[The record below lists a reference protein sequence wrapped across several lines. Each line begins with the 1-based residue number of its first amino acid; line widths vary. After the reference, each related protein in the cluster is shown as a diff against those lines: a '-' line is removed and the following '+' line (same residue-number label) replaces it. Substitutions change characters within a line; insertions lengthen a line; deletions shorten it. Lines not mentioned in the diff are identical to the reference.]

1 MRRVTRSTLI
11 VGLLTIA
18 VLLATA
24 WPGHAQEKLGK
35 ASFPTSCAASVQPAF
50 DRAVA
55 LLHSFW
61 LDAAGKAFAGVAQ
74 ADPGCAMAHWGTAMV
89 LMGNPLAGARPP
101 KVLKEGWEAVER
113 AKAAGA
119 KTPRERDWIAA
130 VETFYR
136 DADKLDHRT
145 RALAYEKAMEQLA
158 QRYPQ
163 DTEATIY
170 YALALQITASPT
182 DKTYANQLKSAGL
195 LEKVLAQH
203 PEHPGVAHYLIHAY
217 DYPAI
222 AQRGLPAARRY
233 AGIAPSSAH
242 ARHMPSHVFTRVGA
256 WQESIDSNKSSAEVA
271 DGPNRHHAL
280 DYMLYGYLQQAQD
293 GAAQRVIEELRTVAT
308 VDMQHPLVFASAF
321 AIAAGPA
328 RYTLERRRW
337 NDAATLT
344 LPATELDWSRFPH
357 AEALVVF
364 ARGLGAAQSGNVATA
379 RQDIERLTALHTA
392 LTTMRQGYWAGQVD
406 IQRQTVAA
414 WTAKAEGRHD
424 EALKLMRAA
433 ADAEDASEKHIVTP
447 GPLVPARELLGEMLL
462 GANRPAEALAEFEA
476 SQRKEPNRFRGYY
489 GAARAAALTGDRTK
503 ARDQYAKLVAVVE
516 RADTER
522 PEIKE
527 AKAYLAK
534 P

>member
-1 MRRVTRSTLI
+1 MRRMTRSMLI
-11 VGLLTIA
+11 VGLLTIT
-18 VLLATA
+18 VLLANTSFA
-24 WPGHAQEKLGK
+24 HETEKLGK
-35 ASFPTSCAASVQPAF
+35 TSFPTSCAPAVQPAF

-74 ADPGCAMAHWGTAMV
+74 SDPSCAMAHWGTAMV

-101 KVLKEGWEAVER
+101 KVLKDGMEAIER

-130 VETFYR
+130 AETFYR
-136 DADKLDHRT
+136 DADRVDHAT
-145 RALAYEKAMEQLA
+145 RSLAYEKAMEQLA

-163 DTEATIY
+163 DTEATIF
-170 YALALQITASPT
+170 YALALQITAPPT
-182 DKTYANQLKSAGL
+182 DKTYANQLKSAAL
-195 LEKVLAQH
+195 LEKVLAQQ

-217 DYPAI
+217 DYPSI

-233 AGIAPSSAH
+233 AGLAPSSAH

-256 WQESIDSNKSSAEVA
+256 WQESIDTNKSSADVA
-271 DGPNRHHAL
+271 DPPNRHHAL

-293 GAAQRVIEELRTVAT
+293 GAAQRVVEELRTVAS
-308 VDMQHPLVFASAF
+308 VDMQHPLAFASAF

-344 LPATELDWSRFPH
+344 LPATELEWGKFPH
-357 AEALVVF
+357 AEALVIF
-364 ARGLGAAQSGNVATA
+364 ARGLGAARSGNVATA
-379 RQDIERLTALHTA
+379 RQDIERLSALHTA
-392 LTTMRQGYWAGQVD
+392 LTTMKQGYWAGQVD

-414 WTAKAEGRHD
+414 WTARAEGRGD
-424 EALKLMRAA
+424 EAMKLMRAA

-447 GPLVPARELLGEMLL
+447 GPIVPARELLGEMLL
-462 GANRPAEALAEFEA
+462 ETNRPAEALVEFEA

-489 GAARAAALTGDRTK
+489 GAARAAALAGDRVK